1 MLMTIL
7 EDVQEGA
14 KLYGRRIV
22 DGITYSLQ
30 TEEEIDGDG
39 VRTAWGIP
47 YAEPIRNGHMNLVL
61 LQYTEGGAA

>member
-1 MLMTIL
+1 MIWNIL

-30 TEEEIDGDG
+30 TEEEIDGYG

-61 LQYTEGGAA
+61 LRYA

>member
-1 MLMTIL
+1 MIWNIL

-30 TEEEIDGDG
+30 TEEEIDESG

-61 LQYTEGGAA
+61 LRYA

>member
-1 MLMTIL
+1 MIWNVL

-14 KLYGRRIV
+14 KKYGRRVI

-39 VRTAWGIP
+39 IRTAWGIP
-47 YAEPIRNGHMNLVL
+47 YAEPVKDGHMNLVL
-61 LQYTEGGAA
+61 LQYA